1 MPPPRP
7 EHVFAA
13 LAQPRLVEL
22 ATIVQIRGAD
32 GMSHEQLVSLLATV
46 HGLEY
51 RELLCRLSLPELR
64 RICARLGV
72 RRTAGDAAEL
82 VDFLFAGKPL
92 PSPLAYAVQAELA
105 RNAPPPPP
113 RPARPP
119 ARGELGF
126 EATLWHT
133 ADRLRSNLDAA
144 EYKHVVLGL
153 LFLKFIAGAG
163 PPLRLVEDGAAP
175 AARGFVVPPEARWQ
189 TLLAGAGAPTIARDL
204 DRAMAAIEA
213 HNPVLRGVLPQI
225 YQRPGLDPARL
236 RELLALLDT
245 VDEVGPQDRTA
256 HDVLGR
262 VYEYFLS
269 AFASAEGKN
278 GGQYYTPP
286 GVVALLVAM
295 LAPTRGAVYDPA
307 CGSGGM
313 FVQSGRWFAEHGG
326 ARTDLRFYGQESNA
340 TTWRLAKMNLAVR
353 GIEGDLGPEPADSFA
368 RDLHPDLRA
377 DYVLANPPFNMKAWS
392 AVPLEVDPRFEF
404 GKPPPQN
411 ANFAWLQH
419 IVHHM
424 APRGL
429 AAVVLANGSLTVG
442 GREGEIRRALVDA
455 DLVDAVVALPGQL
468 FYSTA
473 IPVCVWLLA
482 RDKSGRRDRR
492 GRVLLLDARDA
503 GEMIGRTHRA
513 LRPQDIAELAAIV
526 HAWRGDPVPEG
537 MSEAPYQDRL
547 GRCRA
552 VTRDLLAAHDY
563 NLSPARH
570 VAPAA
575 APSPARDFA
584 GEFAVLRDDLLDQL
598 ARGAALDS
606 ELTAALA
613 RIRVP

>member
-1 MPPPRP
+1 
-7 EHVFAA
+7 VLA

-22 ATIVQIRGAD
+22 ATIVQIRGAEA
-32 GMSHEQLVSLLATV
+32 MSHEQLVGILSTV
-46 HGLEY
+46 RDLEY
-51 RELLCRLSLPELR
+51 RDLLLRLSLPELR
-64 RICARLGV
+64 RVCACIGI
-72 RRTAGDAAEL
+72 RRVTGDAAEI
-82 VDFLFAGKPL
+82 VDFLVSGKPL
-92 PSPLAYAVQAELA
+92 PSPLAWAVAAELA
-105 RNAPPPPP
+105 RNAPPPP
-113 RPARPP
+113 RPGRPP

-126 EATLWHT
+126 EATLWHA
-133 ADRLRSNLDAA
+133 ADRLRSNMDAA

-163 PPLRLVEDGAAP
+163 PPLRLVEPGVAP
-175 AARGFVVPPEARWQ
+175 APRGFVVPPEARWQ
-189 TLLAGAGAPTIARDL
+189 TLLAGAGAPAIARDL
-204 DRAMAAIEA
+204 DQAMAAIEA

-245 VDEVGPQDRTA
+245 VDQVGPEDRSA

-286 GVVALLVAM
+286 SIVALLVAM
-295 LAPTRGAVYDPA
+295 LAPTRGSVYDPA

-313 FVQSGRWFAEHGG
+313 FVQSKQWFQEHGP
-326 ARTDLRFYGQESNA
+326 ARTDLTFYGQESNA

-368 RDLHPDLRA
+368 RDLHQGLRA

-392 AVPLEVDPRFEF
+392 AVPLQYDPRFRF
-404 GKPPPQN
+404 GDPPPQN

-419 IVHHM
+419 VVHHL

-429 AAVVLANGSLTVG
+429 GAVVLANGSLTVG
-442 GREGEIRRALVDA
+442 GREGEIRRQLLDA
-455 DLVDAVVALPGQL
+455 DLVDGVVALPGQL

-482 RDKSGRRDRR
+482 GDKSGSRDRR
-492 GRVLLLDARDA
+492 GQLLLLDARDL

-526 HAWRGDPVPEG
+526 HAWRGDPVPKG
-537 MSEAPYQDRL
+537 MSEAPYQDVP

-552 VTRDLLAAHDY
+552 VTRELLAAHDD

-570 VAPAA
+570 VAPAGA
-575 APSPARDFA
+575 PARPLAFA
-584 GEFAVLRDDLLDQL
+584 DEFAALRDDLLAQL
-598 ARGAALDS
+598 ARGAAIDR
-606 ELTAALA
+606 ELAAALA